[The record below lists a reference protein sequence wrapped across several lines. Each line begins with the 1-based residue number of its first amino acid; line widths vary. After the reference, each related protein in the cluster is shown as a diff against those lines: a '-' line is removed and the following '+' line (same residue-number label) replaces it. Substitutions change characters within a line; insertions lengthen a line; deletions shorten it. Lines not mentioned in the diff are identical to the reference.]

1 MSIKN
6 SSKKVL
12 FIVCVI
18 IQITN
23 WKASNVNRS
32 IKVFQNGWL
41 HFQRLAFPAQPAANS
56 DFLQFESLKDFDRK
70 NLDPFKKIWI
80 LQRKNFF
87 KIYWNP
93 INMTCEDGRPPMW
106 PPIASFGWTFGPLP
120 LFFRIF
126 QNTSLSIHPS
136 QNQCIS
142 FFLWFEK
149 KKKKKNWRR
158 REMCIDFARLYHFT
172 LHIKES

>member
-1 MSIKN
+1 MNLSAIMALRLSFKGFDKYLGSQWEN
-6 SSKKVL
+6 SRKKVL

-87 KIYWNP
+87 KIYWIP
-93 INMTCEDGRPPMW
+93 INMTSYVGRTAADV
-106 PPIASFGWTFGPLP
+106 ASNSKFW
-120 LFFRIF
+120 
-126 QNTSLSIHPS
+126 
-136 QNQCIS
+136 
-142 FFLWFEK
+142 
-149 KKKKKNWRR
+149 
-158 REMCIDFARLYHFT
+158 MDFWASTIVF
-172 LHIKES
+172 

>member
-1 MSIKN
+1 MNFHKYYSLQQLTSNKIIG
-6 SSKKVL
+6 KKVL
-12 FIVCVI
+12 FICILCVI
-18 IQITN
+18 IQITFLR
-23 WKASNVNRS
+23 ASWTSIDQLKYLRMDDCTFNVLHSLRS
-32 IKVFQNGWL
+32 L
-41 HFQRLAFPAQPAANS
+41 HS

-93 INMTCEDGRPPMW
+93 IKMTSEDGRPPIW
-106 PPIASFGWTFGPLP
+106 PPVASFGWTFGPLP

-126 QNTSLSIHPS
+126 QNTSLSIHQS

-142 FFLWFEK
+142 FFLWFGKKEK
-149 KKKKKNWRR
+149 RR
-158 REMCIDFARLYHFT
+158 CA
-172 LHIKES
+172 

>member
-93 INMTCEDGRPPMW
+93 INMTSYVGRPAADV
-106 PPIASFGWTFGPLP
+106 ASNGKFWMDFWASTIVFLD
-120 LFFRIF
+120 
-126 QNTSLSIHPS
+126 LSKHELIHPS
-136 QNQCIS
+136 VS
-142 FFLWFEK
+142 KSMHKFLSLIW
-149 KKKKKNWRR
+149 KKKNWRR